1 MELRARYW
9 QALTVAAVGVAIII
23 GAATTSGDVSDL
35 ALIVGSA
42 AIPIAALLMV
52 SGRLELSPPIASAFG
67 GGTIGVGVALI
78 SHAIVLAFAY
88 AFFLGFAE
96 EAAGLLE
103 VLRADPEWTSLL
115 GSPWT
120 ILLLIEVVIVAPFTE
135 EIGKALGSRLFQPTS
150 RQTAF
155 LAGVAAGTG
164 FAIVENVAYALGGG
178 FFGGSW
184 EAIVIGRMMGAA
196 VHPLASGL
204 VVMGWW
210 EYRQNRDLGR
220 LVQRFLSGAGV
231 HALWNGALV
240 VLGVSATVFASDASF
255 GDYTLVSLIYTAA
268 LGAVAA
274 AALWRTTSSV
284 AEEEPRL
291 LSLDSA
297 DGRVIG
303 AWTVL
308 AASFLVPTAMLILAF
323 PDFVG
328 GG

>member
-1 MELRARYW
+1 MRTRYW
-9 QALTVAAVGVAIII
+9 QALIVATVGVAIVIWA
-23 GAATTSGDVSDL
+23 GATNSDVSNL
-35 ALIVGSA
+35 ALIFGSA
-42 AIPIAALLMV
+42 AIPVAALLMV
-52 SGRLELSPPIASAFG
+52 SGRLEEHPPLPSVVG
-67 GGTIGVGVALI
+67 GGTVGVGIALL
-78 SHAIVLAFAY
+78 SHAVVLAFAY

-96 EAAGLLE
+96 EAANLLD
-103 VLRADPEWTSLL
+103 LFRADPQWTSLL

-120 ILLLIEVVIVAPFTE
+120 IFLLIEVAIVAPFTE
-135 EIGKALGSRLFQPTS
+135 EIGKAIGSRFFKPTS

-164 FAIVENVAYALGGG
+164 FAIVENIAYASGGW

-210 EYRQNRDLGR
+210 EYRQNHDFGHLA
-220 LVQRFLSGAGV
+220 QRFFSGVGV
-231 HALWNGALV
+231 HALWNGSLV
-240 VLGVSATVFASDASF
+240 VLGVSATAFDSGTAF
-255 GDYTLVSLIYTAA
+255 GDVTLVSLTYAAA

-274 AALWRTTSSV
+274 AALWRTTASV
-284 AEEEPRL
+284 AKDESRL
-291 LSLDSA
+291 LTADSG
-297 DGRVIG
+297 DGRVVG

-308 AASFLVPTAMLILAF
+308 AATFLVPTAMLILAF
-323 PDFVG
+323 PDFFG